1 MAQGQ
6 KEPVTVR
13 ILDREY
19 RVMCGEDERRSL
31 VESALALDEQMRA
44 IRDGGKVTSLEKI
57 AVMCALNLAAENR
70 QLKEQRHQYA
80 EKVDRRI
87 QQLAQSLEQTELKV

>member
-1 MAQGQ
+1 MNSNK

-19 RVMCGEDERRSL
+19 RVMCDENERRSL

-44 IRDGGKVTSLEKI
+44 IRDSGKVTSVEKI

-70 QLKEQRHQYA
+70 QMKEQRHQYA
-80 EKVDRRI
+80 EQVDRRI
-87 QQLAQSLEQTELKV
+87 AQLAASLD

>member
-1 MAQGQ
+1 MAGAV
-6 KEPVTVR
+6 KEPVSVR

-19 RVMCGEDERRSL
+19 RVMCDDSERRSL

-44 IRDGGKVTSLEKI
+44 IRDSGKVTSVEKI

-80 EKVDRRI
+80 EQVDRRI
-87 QQLAQSLEQTELKV
+87 AQLAASLD

>member
-1 MAQGQ
+1 MSQVN

-13 ILDREY
+13 ILDRDY
-19 RVMCGEDERRSL
+19 RVMCDESERRSL

-44 IRDGGKVTSLEKI
+44 IRDSGKVTSVEKI

-70 QLKEQRHQYA
+70 TLKEQRHQDA
-80 EKVDRRI
+80 EQIDRRI
-87 QQLAQSLEQTELKV
+87 AQLAASLD

>member
-1 MAQGQ
+1 MANAN

-19 RVMCGEDERRSL
+19 RVMCSDDERRAL
-31 VESALALDEQMRA
+31 VEAALSLDEQMRG
-44 IRDGGKVTSLEKI
+44 IRDSGKVTSLEKI

-70 QLKEQRHQYA
+70 QLKEQRHQYS
-80 EKVDRRI
+80 EQVDRRI
-87 QQLAQSLEQTELKV
+87 AQMAASLDPIS

>member
-1 MAQGQ
+1 MAGTG
-6 KEPVTVR
+6 KEPVSVR

-19 RVMCGEDERRSL
+19 RVMCDDSERRSL

-44 IRDGGKVTSLEKI
+44 IRDSGKVTSVEKI

-80 EKVDRRI
+80 EQVDRRI
-87 QQLAQSLEQTELKV
+87 AQLAASLD